1 MPQHHADALRIVDRC
16 LDGLHKAT
24 ARTVVLQ
31 PLRRLRRGLNGYAPG
46 MARPVWSGTIS
57 FGLVNVPVK
66 AFTAVRDHDVHFH
79 QLDKKSGA
87 RIRYEKVSEKT
98 GREVD
103 ADDIEM
109 GFEISEGKHVTFD
122 KKELDALRPKST
134 KAIEITD
141 FVALADVDPIY
152 YERTYWL
159 APDGEAA
166 ARAYQLLL
174 AAMEDRERVA
184 IGSVAMRNK
193 QYLTAIRPLDG
204 VLAMSTMR
212 FADEIV
218 PRKEIDELPTRRTKP
233 QAKELR
239 MAQQLID
246 SLAGE
251 WRPEQYEDT
260 YVEELKARIKAKEAG
275 KGVVEEEPSGLSGHR
290 RSHSNPQ
297 LCNRRW
303 HRAGQHRSPLCLA
316 AHSATG
322 GSLWPN
328 ARFSSAILSQAR
340 RGSRPDDGRC
350 FSGDPREP
358 GARCGC
364 AQERR
369 GGFQ

>member
-31 PLRRLRRGLNGYAPG
+31 PVLRLRRGLNGYAPG

-87 RIRYEKVSEKT
+87 RIRYQKVSEKT
-98 GREVD
+98 GKEVD

-122 KKELDALRPKST
+122 KKELDGAASEVDEGDRDHRLRRPRRRRPDLLR
-134 KAIEITD
+134 AH
-141 FVALADVDPIY
+141 VLAGP
-152 YERTYWL
+152 RRR
-159 APDGEAA
+159 GR

-233 QAKELR
+233 KAKELR

-246 SLAGE
+246 SLASE
-251 WRPEQYEDT
+251 WKPEQYEDT
-260 YVEELKARIKAKEAG
+260 YVEELKRIKAKEAG
-275 KGVVEEEPSGLSGHR
+275 KDVVEEEPEEESTADIVDLTEACSAASTPSAPR
-290 RSHSNPQ
+290 RRP
-297 LCNRRW
+297 
-303 HRAGQHRSPLCLA
+303 
-316 AHSATG
+316 
-322 GSLWPN
+322 
-328 ARFSSAILSQAR
+328 AR
-340 RGSRPDDGRC
+340 RRKS
-350 FSGDPREP
+350 
-358 GARCGC
+358 A
-364 AQERR
+364 
-369 GGFQ
+369 